1 MAPPM
6 LQIYIGST
14 GGEPHMNKYWAAV
27 AGRCP
32 KWEQWPRRGD
42 EKHFAVAVSS
52 LRNAFQEE
60 ITLTVAGQKRLRDL
74 VQVEQSKAPRI
85 LPMALTIQVARQPP
99 QPIRKSDEQ
108 FCL

>member
-14 GGEPHMNKYWAAV
+14 GGDPHMNKYWAAV

-42 EKHFAVAVSS
+42 EKHTSQ
-52 LRNAFQEE
+52 L
-60 ITLTVAGQKRLRDL
+60 
-74 VQVEQSKAPRI
+74 
-85 LPMALTIQVARQPP
+85 
-99 QPIRKSDEQ
+99 Q
-108 FCL
+108 FPA